1 MTKIARNVFLV
12 VFALSTMFGLGSL
25 LMSSTVRYSPAAG
38 SSTKSPALTPGTGE
52 NIAENEKPSA
62 ETGNFAVVSSLATS
76 LVSLIGFVSATLIT
90 WRKEKRESD
99 LAEMER
105 KKLELELEK
114 SRLEIE
120 ELKRI
125 KKK

>member
-1 MTKIARNVFLV
+1 
-12 VFALSTMFGLGSL
+12 
-25 LMSSTVRYSPAAG
+25 MSSTIRYNPAAG
-38 SSTKSPALTPGTGE
+38 SSTESPTLTPGTGE